1 MKNFAALYR
10 ALDASTASRDKQAAL
25 QAYLRA
31 AAPADAAWAVYF
43 LAGGKPRQLVPTK
56 VLREL
61 AREAAG
67 LPEWAFTVSSLRCE
81 DCHSAPAAQIAQEGE
96 KASQSTLDLTRA
108 QLRSG
113 YSAQPAALAAEQ
125 SWLQARAAHV
135 AARGALLGD
144 TVALYQALG
153 GGVLA
158 EPASD

>member
-1 MKNFAALYR
+1 VLSSFQDVANALY
-10 ALDASTASRDKQAAL
+10 ALDI
-25 QAYLRA
+25 
-31 AAPADAAWAVYF
+31 DA
-43 LAGGKPRQLVPTK
+43 K
-56 VLREL
+56 
-61 AREAAG
+61 
-67 LPEWAFTVSSLRCE
+67 
-81 DCHSAPAAQIAQEGE
+81 AAQIAQEGE